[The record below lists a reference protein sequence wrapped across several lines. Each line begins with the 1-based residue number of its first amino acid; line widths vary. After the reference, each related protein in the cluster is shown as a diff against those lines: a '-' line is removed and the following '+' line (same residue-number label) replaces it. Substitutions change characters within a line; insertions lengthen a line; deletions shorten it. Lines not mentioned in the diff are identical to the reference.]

1 LVETVE
7 GLLLE
12 GLEVVL
18 SFAFNV
24 EIVIENHLFLFQ
36 VKQARELNADEEKIV
51 TYRKQLAKIRQD
63 LFFACGIW
71 TLIKV

>member
-1 LVETVE
+1 M
-7 GLLLE
+7 
-12 GLEVVL
+12 VL